1 MVLRQRP
8 ARARLASLPTEP
20 LTVSSASAVG
30 SLAALCF
37 LWISLHFLIPLGAAG
52 FLPPA
57 TIPRLIENAWR
68 TPGASPGGY
77 FSLVRG
83 SRSGKFKGSLLFRVV
98 PWTSLLP
105 NPLCLQAMQ
114 NR

>member
-57 TIPRLIENAWR
+57 TIPRLIENA
-68 TPGASPGGY
+68 GGY

-98 PWTSLLP
+98 PWASLLP